1 MLMEM
6 QHSLQI
12 RSALEEH
19 FGSCGDITRMS
30 IPKDYDSGAIKG
42 FVPFPLF
49 IFLALSFY
57 HVLCHFFS

>member
-49 IFLALSFY
+49 IFLAISLLNLLEIY
-57 HVLCHFFS
+57 AN